1 MKAFH
6 VPTTFRQWVHA
17 ITAAFIGGASGAL
30 SVLIVDPTNFNF
42 TGPGLTRLAK
52 VAFVAGLIPVLAYLK
67 RFPTPSDT
75 VTVTATATLTT
86 TETKE

>member
-6 VPTTFRQWVHA
+6 IPTTLRQWVHA
-17 ITAAFIGGASGAL
+17 IAAAFIGGASGSL
-30 SVLIVDPTNFNF
+30 SVIIVDPTNFNF
-42 TGPGLTRLAK
+42 TTPGLIKLAK

-75 VTVTATATLTT
+75 ITVTASVTT
-86 TETKE
+86 TETKD